1 MIDDFACYLN
11 RFRPRF
17 TECSEKIIGYLK
29 LLDDLEQLRTEKYSE
44 ARHEKELLAVSL
56 SLFHLSVGVRVYCR
70 FPTRKDQLT
79 FLLCEE
85 NYFRARRFDKEWA
98 CSVPTDWLVVA
109 ANQMLDI
116 LNVFSLRVDLRM
128 QHHA

>member
-70 FPTRKDQLT
+70 FPTRKDQQT

-85 NYFRARRFDKEWA
+85 NLIPSKTFWQKMSMFSAI
-98 CSVPTDWLVVA
+98 DWLVAA
-109 ANQMLDI
+109 AN
-116 LNVFSLRVDLRM
+116 
-128 QHHA
+128 